1 MQTYVHPSFED
12 WEVAAMIPSK
22 LADAWGGVD
31 IWETRHIHTQKC
43 LTKIKF
49 HHMKNEE
56 INGKYSKPG
65 CHILLKL
72 GSPWKLLWLFEPDSI
87 PEISCP
93 FGIIPCCSTTLCC
106 PEASRWAIHAW
117 AKAAQS
123 IWPKINRK
131 FRRLVFTSL
140 KCNAVSQ
147 LHVSLFK
154 RSWLCLPSASTLSTI
169 KT

>member
-1 MQTYVHPSFED
+1 MQTYVHLSFED

-123 IWPKINRK
+123 IWPKINRG
-131 FRRLVFTSL
+131 SL
-140 KCNAVSQ
+140 EG
-147 LHVSLFK
+147 
-154 RSWLCLPSASTLSTI
+154 
-169 KT
+169 